1 MPRAL
6 PTLPNLEQLKNQA
19 RDLLKA
25 YRAGDMAAQQRV
37 EQYLPRARTRMD
49 GIVLAHAFMIIA
61 REYGFTS
68 WPRLKQHVEALL
80 AERAT
85 RAMTATPTPATRP
98 ARSLWR
104 QHIQQI
110 AEQLIG
116 FAGQGEIEQVLSAMA
131 IPARDVDAVRAYL
144 VEHGTYT
151 LLVDAL
157 LAGVDHPR
165 ARIRFG
171 VAQAMDHF
179 ADQRCAEPLRELL
192 RDPVPRVRWAAIH
205 SLSCDTCKLTPLTP
219 GDDLVACLIEL
230 ATTDPSIRVRRV
242 AAYELGGACYDRR
255 AVATLELLLAQET
268 DQALLRGARA
278 ALRQQ
283 RRLADQ
289 SNSPMA

>member
-19 RDLLKA
+19 RDLLNA
-25 YRAGDMAAQQRV
+25 YRAGDTVAQRRV
-37 EQYLPRARTRMD
+37 EQYVPQASVRTH
-49 GIVLAHAFMIIA
+49 GIVLAHALTIVA

-85 RAMTATPTPATRP
+85 QVTPTPAKRP
-98 ARSLWR
+98 ARSPWR

-116 FAGQGEIEQVLSAMA
+116 FATRGEIEQVLSALC
-131 IPARDVDAVRAYL
+131 IPARDGDAVRAYM
-144 VEHGTYT
+144 VERGTYT
-151 LLVDAL
+151 LLVDVL
-157 LAGVDHPR
+157 LANVDHPR
-165 ARIRFG
+165 ARVRFG

-179 ADQRCAEPLRELL
+179 ADQRCAEPLRRML

-205 SLSCDTCKLTPLTP
+205 SLGCDTCKLTPLVP
-219 GDDLVACLIEL
+219 GDDMVARLIEI

-283 RRLADQ
+283 RRLAVQ
-289 SNSPMA
+289 EG